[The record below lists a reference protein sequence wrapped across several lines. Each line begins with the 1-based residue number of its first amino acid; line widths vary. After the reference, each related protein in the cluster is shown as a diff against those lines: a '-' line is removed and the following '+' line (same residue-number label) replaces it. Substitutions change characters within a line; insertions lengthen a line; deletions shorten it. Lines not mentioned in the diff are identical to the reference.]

1 MKRTLRLSSFWL
13 LLGAVACGPQTQT
26 LLSPQDLGQ
35 TTEPSTPEPETSLP
49 ELDADPREPLIA
61 LGVSHLLSKQHLR
74 NHPID
79 DTVSRAAFTAFMK
92 SLDGGK
98 MFLLQ
103 GQVDEL
109 GRYADRMD
117 DQMRAGDLVLA
128 RKAEAL
134 LMQRHKVVA
143 KAVADVLSKPF
154 DFSVDES
161 FETEADKRA
170 FVATEAELTDR
181 WRKLLK
187 LQVLERVQQ
196 MEETLESLQKAK
208 AKTDPEAETARQKA
222 LAEIPT
228 TKDEQLSKARD
239 ELAKRLA
246 ARFTRLDDID
256 PLDPASRFM
265 NAIATVYD
273 PHTSYLAPA
282 EKENFDIEMTGSLEG
297 IGAVLA
303 EKDHLIVV
311 QEVVPGGASYRQGKL
326 KAGDLILA
334 VAQRG
339 AEAVDVTDMPI
350 NKVVRMIRGPK
361 GTVVSLTVKKSDDRI
376 EVIHIKRDV
385 IEIDAAYA
393 RGAVLE
399 LNGKPEIGYLFLPSF
414 YGGSNDNGKKER
426 NATDDV
432 RALLREFQKR
442 QLSGVVLDLRGNGG
456 GLLGHARDITGLLID
471 SGPVVQTRYPGG
483 RTEVLEDGE
492 PGMAF
497 NGEVVVMVDRAS
509 ASASEILAGALQDY
523 RRAVLVGTGATH
535 GKGTVQA
542 LVNLDQLKNVPGG
555 DPLGVVKLTIQQY
568 FRVDGDSTQWRGV
581 VPDLVLPDPVAHIE
595 GGERTLDHSIPWSEI
610 APLSYQPWKGARWD
624 VAQLA
629 DKSKKRR
636 DAESV
641 FAKIDA
647 RGSFLKAQ
655 RGDTLVPLQ
664 EDKWRARQA
673 KVKNALDTVD
683 PKLDEGKERLDVTL
697 VDYAHRGTA
706 NDKNERLETW
716 RKELTRD
723 PWLEE
728 ATRLVLDMGN

>member
-1 MKRTLRLSSFWL
+1 MNRTLRLASIWL
-13 LLGAVACGPQTQT
+13 LLGVGVACGPQTQT

-35 TTEPSTPEPETSLP
+35 ATSPDTPEPETSLP
-49 ELDADPREPLIA
+49 ELDADPREPLLA
-61 LGVSHLLSKQHLR
+61 LGVGHLLSKQHLR

-79 DTVSRAAFTAFMK
+79 DTVSRAAFKAFMK

-103 GQVDEL
+103 GHADEL
-109 GRYADRMD
+109 ERYADRMD
-117 DQMRAGDLVLA
+117 DQMRSGDLVLA
-128 RKAEAL
+128 RKGEAL

-143 KAVADVLSKPF
+143 KAVAELLVKPF
-154 DFSVDES
+154 DYSVDES

-170 FVATEAELTDR
+170 FVATEAELIDR

-196 MEETLESLQKAK
+196 MEESLESLSKAK
-208 AKTDPEAETARQKA
+208 ADPEAEAARKKA

-228 TKDEQLSKARD
+228 TKEERRAKARD
-239 ELAKRLA
+239 ELAKRLS

-256 PLDPASRFM
+256 PLDPASRFL

-326 KAGDLILA
+326 EAGDLILA

-361 GTVVSLTVKKSDDRI
+361 GTVVSLTVKKSDDRV

-393 RGAVLE
+393 RGAVIE
-399 LNGKPEIGYLFLPSF
+399 IDGKPQVGYVFLPSF
-414 YGGSNDNGKKER
+414 YGGGSENGKKER

-442 QLSGVVLDLRGNGG
+442 KVPGVVLDLRGNGG

-483 RTEVLEDGE
+483 RTEVLEDAE
-492 PGMAF
+492 PGVAF
-497 NGEVVVMVDRAS
+497 NGNLVVMVDRAS

-523 RRAVLVGTGATH
+523 RRALLVGTGATH

-542 LVNLDQLKNVPGG
+542 LVNLDQLKSAPGG
-555 DPLGVVKLTIQQY
+555 EPLGVVKLTIQQY
-568 FRVDGDSTQWRGV
+568 FRVDGESTQWRGV

-595 GGERTLDHSIPWSEI
+595 AGERTLDHSIPWSEI
-610 APLSYQPWKGARWD
+610 AALSFQPWNGTHWD
-624 VAQLA
+624 VTKLA
-629 DKSKKRR
+629 ERSKKRR
-636 DAESV
+636 EADAV

-647 RGSFLKAQ
+647 RGAFLKAQ
-655 RGDTLVPLQ
+655 RDDTLVPL
-664 EDKWRARQA
+664 EESAWLARQA
-673 KVKNALDTVD
+673 KVKTALETVD
-683 PKLDEGKERLDVTL
+683 PKLDEGNERLRVTL
-697 VDYAHRGTA
+697 VDYAHRGQ
-706 NDKNERLETW
+706 NGKNERLETW

-728 ATRLVLDMGN
+728 ATRIVLDMGG